1 MSENPLKQLSDLG
14 QSLWYDN
21 IERSMIVEGKLARL
35 IVEDYVVGVTSN
47 PTIFQK
53 AIAGSDLYDA
63 QIQEVVTQNPTISA
77 KELFEALA
85 IEDIQGAADILQPV
99 YERTNGIDG
108 YISLEVSPFLAND
121 TAGTIAE
128 AKRLFEAVGRPNL
141 LIKIPATPA
150 GLPAITEVIGSG
162 INVNVTMMFSLQNY
176 IDVANA
182 YIAGLEKLDAAGGDL
197 TMVASV
203 ASFFVS
209 RVDTLLDKLLEETGK
224 PEAKALQG
232 KMAIANA
239 KAAYK
244 AFKEIFGSERFQKL
258 AEKGAQV
265 QRVLWAS
272 TSTKNPNYRDVI
284 YAEELIGP
292 ATVDTAPPA
301 TIEALKDHGQIRPS
315 LEEGLEEALA
325 MLERL
330 KDFNID
336 YDAAMDKLQVDGVEA
351 FAKSFMD
358 LLKTLEAKREA
369 IVSRQ
374 VSPMTMSLDAYQHT
388 VDVRLKAW
396 EAAKVAG
403 RIWEKDG
410 TVWVSDPDKAAQTP
424 ELTNRLGW
432 LTIGQEMLADADN
445 LAAFAAEIKAAGF
458 QQVILL
464 GMGGSSLAPEVFMRT
479 FGSPSSSKGEGRG
492 EGLPLTVLDSTNPVQ
507 VAAVAASVADPAK
520 TLFLVSSKS
529 GGTIETLSAFKYF
542 YHVVGQVKANP
553 GENFV
558 ALTDPGS
565 GLEKLAKERNFR
577 RIFSTPKEVGGRY
590 SALTYFGLVPA
601 ALVGVDVPRLLRRA
615 NTMAEACRNSAAN
628 NPGLQLGAVIGELA
642 LAGRDKVTL
651 FASPK
656 IAAFGVWAE
665 QLIAESTG
673 KHGAGILPVADEA
686 IADPLH
692 YGNDRLF
699 VYLRLAGDDNVE
711 LDGKINILEAAGHPI
726 IRIYM
731 DELEDLGQEFFRWEM
746 ATAAAGAI
754 LKINPFDQPNV
765 ESAKIKARELMAEF
779 DHSGRLPVIT
789 PTLDYDDIDVYGPAM
804 GETVTASLQAFLTQF
819 RPGDYVAIM
828 AYLPYDDEIDAVL
841 NQLRLRLR
849 DGLRTA
855 TTVGYGPRFL
865 HSTGQLHKGDGN
877 KGLFIQITHTPATDV
892 EIPGEKYTFTTL
904 HAAQAQG
911 DYNALQE
918 NGRRLIRFHIERGQ
932 DVAGAIRR
940 LIPA

>member
-1 MSENPLKQLSDLG
+1 M
-14 QSLWYDN
+14 
-21 IERSMIVEGKLARL
+21 
-35 IVEDYVVGVTSN
+35 
-47 PTIFQK
+47 
-53 AIAGSDLYDA
+53 
-63 QIQEVVTQNPTISA
+63 
-77 KELFEALA
+77 
-85 IEDIQGAADILQPV
+85 
-99 YERTNGIDG
+99 
-108 YISLEVSPFLAND
+108 
-121 TAGTIAE
+121 
-128 AKRLFEAVGRPNL
+128 
-141 LIKIPATPA
+141 IKIPATPA

-176 IDVANA
+176 IDVAKA
-182 YIAGLEKLDAAGGDL
+182 YIAGLEKLDADGGDL
-197 TMVASV
+197 TTVASV

-224 PEAKALQG
+224 SEAKALQG

-244 AFKEIFGSERFQKL
+244 AFKEIFGGERFQKL
-258 AEKGAQV
+258 AEKGAQA

-272 TSTKNPNYRDVI
+272 TSTKNPNYRDVL

-301 TIEALKDHGQIRPS
+301 TIDGLKDHGQIRAS
-315 LEEGLEEALA
+315 LEEGLDEAPALLA
-325 MLERL
+325 RL

-351 FAKSFMD
+351 FAKSFVD

-374 VSPMTMSLDAYQHT
+374 VSPVTLGLGAYQN
-388 VDVRLKAW
+388 VVEVRLKAW
-396 EAAKVAG
+396 AAAKVAP

-410 TVWVSDPDKAAQTP
+410 TVWVADPAGAAKTP

-432 LTIGQEMLADADN
+432 LNLAQEMLAETDN

-458 QQVILL
+458 QQVVLL
-464 GMGGSSLAPEVFMRT
+464 GMGGSSLAPEVYMRT
-479 FGSPSSSKGEGRG
+479 FGSASRAPEDIWGGA
-492 EGLPLTVLDSTNPVQ
+492 GLPLTVLDSTNPVQ
-507 VAAVAASVADPAK
+507 VAAVAAGVTDPAK

-529 GGTIETLSAFKYF
+529 GGTIETLSGFKYF
-542 YHVVGQVKANP
+542 YQVVGQIKGNP

-565 GLEKLAKERNFR
+565 SLEKLAKEKKFR
-577 RIFSTPKEVGGRY
+577 RIFSTPPEVGGRY
-590 SALTYFGLVPA
+590 SGLTYFGLVPA
-601 ALVGVDVPRLLRRA
+601 ALVGVDVPKLLRRA
-615 NTMAEACRNSAAN
+615 NSMADACRNSALN
-628 NPGLQLGAVIGELA
+628 NPGLQLGAILGELA

-651 FASPK
+651 FASAK
-656 IAAFGVWAE
+656 IAPFGVWAE

-673 KHGAGILPVADEA
+673 KLGAGILPVADEV
-686 IADPLH
+686 IAEPIL
-692 YGNDRLF
+692 YGHDRVF
-699 VYLRLAGDDNVE
+699 AYLRLTGDDNVE
-711 LDGKINILEAAGHPI
+711 LDGKISMLEAAGYPVITIHL
-726 IRIYM
+726 

-746 ATAAAGAI
+746 ATAAAGSV

-765 ESAKIKARELMAEF
+765 ESAKMKARELMAEF
-779 DHSGRLPVIT
+779 ERSGYLPT
-789 PTLDYDDIDVYGPAM
+789 ARPTLDYDDIDVYGPAM
-804 GETVTASLQAFLTQF
+804 GETVTTALKAFLTQF

-828 AYLPYDDEIDAVL
+828 AYLPYEAEIDAAL

-849 DGLRTA
+849 DGLRAA

-877 KGLFIQITHTPATDV
+877 KGLFIQITHTSATDV
-892 EIPGEKYTFTTL
+892 EIPGEKYTFATL

-911 DYNALQE
+911 DYNALEE
-918 NGRRLIRFHIERGQ
+918 NKRRLIRFHIERGQ
-932 DVAGAIRR
+932 DLAGAIRR
-940 LIPA
+940 LIPT

>member
-1 MSENPLKQLSDLG
+1 MPENPLKQLSDLG

-21 IERSMIVEGKLARL
+21 IERSMVTEGKLARL
-35 IVEDYVVGVTSN
+35 IAEDYIVGVTSN

-63 QIQEVVTQNPTISA
+63 QIQEEVTQNPTMSA
-77 KELFEALA
+77 KELFEVLA

-99 YERTNGIDG
+99 YERTNGVDG

-121 TAGTIAE
+121 TDGTIAE
-128 AKRLFEAVGRPNL
+128 AKRLFETVGRPNL
-141 LIKIPATPA
+141 MIKIPATAA

-176 IDVANA
+176 MDVANA
-182 YIAGLEKLDAAGGDL
+182 YIAGLEKLDTAGGDL

-284 YAEELIGP
+284 YAEELVGP

-315 LEEGLEEALA
+315 LEEGLAEAPA
-325 MLERL
+325 ILERL
-330 KDFNID
+330 KEFNID

-358 LLKTLEAKREA
+358 LLNTLEAKREA

-374 VSPMTMSLDAYQHT
+374 VSVMTMRLDVYQHSL
-388 VDVRLKAW
+388 DVRLKAW
-396 EAAKVAG
+396 EAAKVAA
-403 RIWEKDG
+403 RIWDKDG
-410 TVWVSDPDKAAQTP
+410 TVWVSDPAKAAQTP

-432 LTIGQEMLADADN
+432 LTIGQEMLAETDN
-445 LAAFAAEIKAAGF
+445 LAAFAAEMKAAGF
-458 QQVILL
+458 QQVVLL

-479 FGSPSSSKGEGRG
+479 FGTSSPSQGA
-492 EGLPLTVLDSTNPVQ
+492 GLPLTVLDSTNPEQ

-542 YHVVGQVKANP
+542 YHVVGQVKENP

-558 ALTDPGS
+558 ALTDSGS
-565 GLEKLAKERNFR
+565 GLEKLAREKNFR
-577 RIFSTPKEVGGRY
+577 RVFSTPKEVGGRY

-601 ALVGVDVPRLLRRA
+601 ALVGVDVPKLLRRA

-628 NPGLQLGAVIGELA
+628 NPGLQLGAVMGELD

-651 FASPK
+651 FASPR

-673 KHGAGILPVADEA
+673 KHGTGILPVADEA
-686 IADPLH
+686 IAEPLH

-699 VYLRLAGDDNVE
+699 VYLRLVGDDNVE
-711 LDGKINILEAAGHPI
+711 LDGKINVLEAAGYPVV
-726 IRIYM
+726 RIYM

-746 ATAAAGAI
+746 ATAAAGAV

-779 DHSGRLPVIT
+779 DRSGQLPVIT

-804 GETVTASLQAFLTQF
+804 GETAAASLQAFLTQF

-828 AYLPYDDEIDAVL
+828 AYLPYEAEIDAAL

-849 DGLRTA
+849 DGLRAA

-877 KGLFIQITHTPATDV
+877 RGLFIQITHTPATDV
-892 EIPGEKYTFTTL
+892 EIPGEKYTFATL